1 MTDKAKLNS
10 IEIDNDIFESFKSNV
25 KSYINLDDD
34 IKKLEK
40 HIRERKQS
48 KQKISNEI
56 LVFMNNNNI
65 EDLSTESGKL
75 KKNIKYSKKPLNKKN
90 LKSKLLEYYKNNELQ
105 SDALF
110 KFIDNRD
117 KEEKIELKRIIKKE

>member
-1 MTDKAKLNS
+1 M
-10 IEIDNDIFESFKSNV
+10 
-25 KSYINLDDD
+25 
-34 IKKLEK
+34 
-40 HIRERKQS
+40 
-48 KQKISNEI
+48 
-56 LVFMNNNNI
+56 FMNNNNI